1 MAEFAAV
8 RKVAC
13 PACGQSSLYAPSN
26 PYRPFC
32 CERCRQLDLGAWAS
46 ERFKLEEQAP
56 DRDPDFE
63 HS

>member
-1 MAEFAAV
+1 MTDSAAA
-8 RKVAC
+8 RQVAC
-13 PACGQSSLYAPSN
+13 PACGQPSLYAPAN

-46 ERFKLEEQAP
+46 ERFKVEAQAP

-63 HS
+63 KS